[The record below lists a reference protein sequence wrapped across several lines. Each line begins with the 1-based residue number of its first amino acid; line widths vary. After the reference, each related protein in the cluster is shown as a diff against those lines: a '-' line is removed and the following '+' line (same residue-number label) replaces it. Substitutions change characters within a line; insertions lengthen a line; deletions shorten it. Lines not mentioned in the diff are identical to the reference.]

1 MEKAGLKNYSW
12 HCNRHSVASRLVM
25 AGVMAGVDIR
35 TVAQLLVHATI
46 QVNHLAPKHN
56 QMAIDRLV
64 SRSKQLITKSV
75 TRQEEQES
83 ASINC

>member
-1 MEKAGLKNYSW
+1 MEKAGLKDYTW
-12 HCNRHSVASRLVM
+12 HCNRHSVASRL
-25 AGVMAGVDIR
+25 VMAGVDIR

-56 QMAIDRLV
+56 QMAKDRLV
-64 SRSKQLITKSV
+64 SPSKQLVTKSV

>member
-1 MEKAGLKNYSW
+1 MEKAGLKDSTW
-12 HCNRHSVASRLVM
+12 HCNRHSVASRL
-25 AGVMAGVDIR
+25 VMAGVDIR

-46 QVNHLAPKHN
+46 QVNHLSPKHN

-64 SRSKQLITKSV
+64 SPSKQLVTKSV
-75 TRQEEQES
+75 PRQEEQES

>member
-1 MEKAGLKNYSW
+1 VEKAGLKDYTL

-25 AGVMAGVDIR
+25 AGLTGVDIR
-35 TVAQLLVHATI
+35 TVAQLLIHATI

-64 SRSKQLITKSV
+64 SPSKQLVTKSV